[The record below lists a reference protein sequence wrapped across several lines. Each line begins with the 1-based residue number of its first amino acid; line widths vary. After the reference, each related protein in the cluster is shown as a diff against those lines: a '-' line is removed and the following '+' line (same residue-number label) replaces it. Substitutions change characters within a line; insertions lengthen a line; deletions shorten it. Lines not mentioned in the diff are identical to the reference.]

1 MRLARIAA
9 HRLRGYGRE
18 GKPLNGVDDECDQE
32 CCGRPVRGVSL
43 KAMLP
48 SPAVSPMTRTVN
60 MHALRCLVCL
70 LSLTVSSAALADK
83 YDTTISRF
91 KQSPVARQFF
101 ASAYGYAVFPT
112 IGKGGMIVGGAGGK
126 GRVYQHGRVTGES
139 TMAQASVGFQLG
151 GQAYSQIV
159 FFKDKSAY
167 DEFTTNGFEFNAD
180 ASAVA
185 ITLGAATQAG
195 TSGVSASSSLHADSK
210 KGAAAEYVRGMA
222 VLTYAKGGLM
232 YEAVLAGQKYFFSK
246 R

>member
-1 MRLARIAA
+1 MHAMRSFFFL
-9 HRLRGYGRE
+9 L
-18 GKPLNGVDDECDQE
+18 L
-32 CCGRPVRGVSL
+32 L
-43 KAMLP
+43 
-48 SPAVSPMTRTVN
+48 TVN
-60 MHALRCLVCL
+60 
-70 LSLTVSSAALADK
+70 SAALADK
-83 YDTTISRF
+83 YGTTISRF
-91 KQSPVARQFF
+91 KQSAVAQRFF

-112 IGKGGMIVGGAGGK
+112 IGKGGMVVGGAGGK
-126 GRVYQHGRVTGES
+126 GRVYEHGRLTGES

-159 FFKDKSAY
+159 FFKDKKAY
-167 DEFTTNGFEFNAD
+167 DEFTTTGFEFNAD

-195 TSGVSASSSLHADSK
+195 TSGVSASASITADSK